1 MKVFNSSITF
11 QPLLLPITVVISI
24 LVAGCACLLPVKSAT
39 EVDPAVVLKGE

>member
-1 MKVFNSSITF
+1 MKVFSSSIAF
-11 QPLLLPITVVISI
+11 RPLLLPITIIVSI